1 LVAGRFFEPAEIGA
15 AAKVAVIGQTV
26 ARELFGDG
34 DPLDQVIRVNRVPLV
49 VIGLLERKGQNAFGA
64 DQDDVVVVPIGT
76 LHKRIQGRATS
87 RLRSVGS

>member
-1 LVAGRFFEPAEIGA
+1 VIGSTNDYFVVRDWTLVAGRFFEPAEIGA

-49 VIGLLERKGQNAFGA
+49 VIGLLERKGQNAFG
-64 DQDDVVVVPIGT
+64 
-76 LHKRIQGRATS
+76 
-87 RLRSVGS
+87 